1 MKERMALAELPI
13 LALQQRR
20 QGPAKLLP
28 PTEQVLRGSLLERY
42 VSCGNPDC
50 RCARGQ
56 RHRPV
61 WYFTVTRGA
70 GHTAG
75 WVVPAEQLEQVRRWI
90 ENYRRVKDDLEK
102 ISDINH
108 ELLRRSRPKKKAQE

>member
-1 MKERMALAELPI
+1 MALAKLPG

-20 QGPAKLLP
+20 QGLAKLLP
-28 PTEQVLRGSLLERY
+28 PVEQVLRGSLVERF
-42 VSCGNPDC
+42 VSCGNPEC

-56 RHRPV
+56 RHGPV
-61 WYFTVTRGA
+61 WYLTVTLGA
-70 GHTAG
+70 GRTTG
-75 WVVPAEQLEQVRRWI
+75 WVVPAEQLDQVRRWI

-108 ELLRRSRPKKKAQE
+108 ELLRRSRPKRKAKR

>member
-1 MKERMALAELPI
+1 MALARLPI

-20 QGPAKLLP
+20 QGLAKLLP
-28 PTEQVLRGSLLERY
+28 SAGEILRGSLVERY

-56 RHRPV
+56 RHGPV
-61 WYFTVTRGA
+61 WYLTVTLGA
-70 GHTAG
+70 GRTAG
-75 WVVPAEQLEQVRRWI
+75 WVVPEEQVEQVRRWI
-90 ENYRRVKDDLEK
+90 ENYRRVKGDLEK

-108 ELLRRSRPKKKAQE
+108 ELLRRSRPKKKAKK

>member
-1 MKERMALAELPI
+1 MALGKLPV

-20 QGPAKLLP
+20 RGLAKLLP
-28 PTEQVLRGSLLERY
+28 PAEEILRGSLVERY

-56 RHRPV
+56 RHGPV
-61 WYFTVTRGA
+61 WYLTVTLGA
-70 GHTAG
+70 GRTAG
-75 WVVPAEQLEQVRRWI
+75 WVVSLEQVDQVRRWI
-90 ENYRRVKDDLEK
+90 ENYRRVKGDLEK

-108 ELLRRSRPKKKAQE
+108 ELLRRSRPKKKAKK

>member
-1 MKERMALAELPI
+1 MKERNALGKVPV

-20 QGPAKLLP
+20 QGLAKLLP
-28 PTEQVLRGSLLERY
+28 PAEETLRGSLVERY

-56 RHRPV
+56 RHGPV
-61 WYFTVTRGA
+61 WYLTVTLGA
-70 GHTAG
+70 GRTAG
-75 WVVPAEQLEQVRRWI
+75 WVVPPEQVDQVRRWI

-108 ELLRRSRPKKKAQE
+108 ELLRRSRPKKKAKK

>member
-1 MKERMALAELPI
+1 MKERMALGKLPV

-20 QGPAKLLP
+20 QGLAKLLP
-28 PTEQVLRGSLLERY
+28 PTEEVLRGSLIERY

-56 RHRPV
+56 KHGPV
-61 WYFTVTRGA
+61 WYLTVTLGA
-70 GHTAG
+70 GRTAG
-75 WVVPAEQLEQVRRWI
+75 WVVPQAQVDQVRRWI
-90 ENYRRVKDDLEK
+90 ENYRRVKGDLEK

-108 ELLRRSRPKKKAQE
+108 ELLRRSRPKKKAKK